1 MDRRAQGRH
10 EGEDAM
16 QGQMMLRPLVIGD
29 LIDYAADWHGT
40 TAIVSVE
47 TTGEVA
53 RTTWAG
59 VRDNAR
65 RLAAA
70 LAALGIED
78 DARCA
83 TIAWNNRRHLE
94 IYYGTSGAGY
104 VLHTI
109 NPRLFPDQIVH
120 VVADAQDRVLFFD
133 RTFLPLVAG
142 LRDRL
147 PSVRHYV
154 LMGPAEDAA
163 AAALPGVLFYDD
175 LVASAEPLP
184 AWPALDELRASSMC
198 YTSGTTGMPKGV
210 VYTHRSTL
218 LHAFAANLGDMLG
231 MRATDTVMPVV
242 PMFHV
247 NAWGVPYTAAMAGSR
262 LVLPGPGLDG
272 ASLVRLID
280 GHGVTCALGV
290 PTIWKGL
297 LDAAA
302 AADSRLA
309 SLRRTV
315 IGGSACPPAM
325 IAAFRDRYGVDVV
338 HAWGMTEMSP
348 LGTANHPLAHHAEL
362 GAAEQARLRESQGR
376 PPFGISLRIVD
387 PATGAP
393 LPADGQAQG
402 ELQVQGHWVMSGYH
416 GAPGSGL
423 VDGWFATGDICT
435 LDPEGYLRVK
445 DRSKDLIKSG
455 GEWISSVDLE
465 NIALAHPDLADAAV
479 IGVPHPKWDE
489 RPVLVAVPAAGKT
502 PDPEALLAFYKGKV
516 APWQVPDAVVFAEA
530 LPRNAT
536 GKVLKRVLRDT
547 YRDTLAG

>member
-1 MDRRAQGRH
+1 
-10 EGEDAM
+10 M

-29 LIDYAADWHGT
+29 LIDHAADWHGQT
-40 TAIVSVE
+40 EIVSVE
-47 TTGEVA
+47 TTGGIA
-53 RTTWAG
+53 RTTWGA
-59 VRDNAR
+59 VRENAR

-78 DARCA
+78 DARCG

-120 VVADAQDRVLFFD
+120 VVADAADRVLFFD

-175 LVASAEPLP
+175 LVAAADPLP
-184 AWPALDELRASSMC
+184 AWPVFEETRASSMC

-210 VYTHRSTL
+210 VYTHRSTV
-218 LHAFAANLGDMLG
+218 LHAYAANLGDTLG
-231 MRATDTVMPVV
+231 MRAADTVLPVV

-247 NAWGVPYTAAMAGSR
+247 NAWGVPYAAAMVGSR

-280 GHGVTCALGV
+280 GERVTCALGV

-302 AADSRLA
+302 AAGSALDTLK
-309 SLRRTV
+309 RTV
-315 IGGSACPPAM
+315 IGGSACPPSM
-325 IAAFRDRYGVDVV
+325 IAAFRDRHGVEVI

-348 LGTANHPLAHHAEL
+348 LGTANHPLAKHATLPE
-362 GAAEQARLRESQGR
+362 ADRARLRESQGR
-376 PPFGISLRIVD
+376 PPFGIALRIVD
-387 PATGAP
+387 VETGAP

-402 ELQVQGHWVMSGYH
+402 ELQVQGHWVMSGYL

-455 GEWISSVDLE
+455 GEWISSVELE

-479 IGVPHPKWDE
+479 VGVPHPKWDE
-489 RPVLVAVPAAGKT
+489 RPVLVAVPAAGRT

-516 APWQVPDAVVFAEA
+516 APWQVPDKVVFAEA